1 MFMQTIAKLSR
12 FPFVGAGL
20 LHPNLSSAPGY
31 KSLDVSNIYIA
42 VNMVF
47 LPFTHIFLVL
57 CNFWMTVFVVSFSC
71 NSGSWVHL
79 IHVTRS
85 PSCMHALR
93 PRRRQHAISLGH
105 DPSSAWPRSQHPQ
118 LAKVFPS
125 GIFLV
130 PEMGENSRGW
140 EFFGEMDKRSE
151 IEKIWMLKTRI
162 SGWYVYKSWHWAWT
176 GISCTTMGLAVSWTI
191 PPKWLQA
198 APGSWA
204 IQWTDGLSLSFPA

>member
-1 MFMQTIAKLSR
+1 
-12 FPFVGAGL
+12 
-20 LHPNLSSAPGY
+20 
-31 KSLDVSNIYIA
+31 
-42 VNMVF
+42 
-47 LPFTHIFLVL
+47 
-57 CNFWMTVFVVSFSC
+57 
-71 NSGSWVHL
+71 
-79 IHVTRS
+79 
-85 PSCMHALR
+85 MHALR

-162 SGWYVYKSWHWAWT
+162 SG
-176 GISCTTMGLAVSWTI
+176 
-191 PPKWLQA
+191 
-198 APGSWA
+198 
-204 IQWTDGLSLSFPA
+204 